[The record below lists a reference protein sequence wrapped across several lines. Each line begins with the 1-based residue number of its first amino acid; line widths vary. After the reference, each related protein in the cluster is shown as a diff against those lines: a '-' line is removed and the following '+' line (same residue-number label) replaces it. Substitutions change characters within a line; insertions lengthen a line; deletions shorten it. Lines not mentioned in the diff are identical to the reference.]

1 MADSDNPNILYIIR
15 MLLKETPSDM
25 TRIYI
30 YTGIIKV
37 IVRCVNF
44 PMQQFARDACILTES
59 KSSFESCYIQLE
71 KKLVLQFSSHV
82 TIDERLQKSAC

>member
-1 MADSDNPNILYIIR
+1 MADSDNPNILYINR
-15 MLLKETPSDM
+15 TLLKGTASDM

-30 YTGIIKV
+30 YIIKV

-82 TIDERLQKSAC
+82 SIDERLQKSAC